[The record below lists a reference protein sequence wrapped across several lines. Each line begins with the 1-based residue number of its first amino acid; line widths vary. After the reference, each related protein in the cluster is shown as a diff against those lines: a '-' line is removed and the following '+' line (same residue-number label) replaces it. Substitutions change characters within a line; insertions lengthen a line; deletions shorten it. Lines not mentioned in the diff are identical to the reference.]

1 MHKAFV
7 VSDFGR
13 TVIAGVIAGVSFSGM
28 AAAQRGSGGLPPCP
42 AGTLKRLSSDEARQC
57 WLKAAHGGWRI
68 LERDGH
74 YDTAVYHVGA
84 DDLQDAQQIAAAIV
98 AGDGETLGELLL
110 YVYLEPVAKSSR
122 IRRISWGRKTG
133 RYDALDLIGRAP
145 DWILPATNQ

>member
-1 MHKAFV
+1 MKILLRAFLVLWCV
-7 VSDFGR
+7 V
-13 TVIAGVIAGVSFSGM
+13 AFSGD
-28 AAAQRGSGGLPPCP
+28 ALAQRASGGLPACP
-42 AGTLKRLSSDEARQC
+42 AAALKKLGSDDARQC

-74 YDTAVYHVGA
+74 YNTAVYHVGA

-122 IRRISWGRKTG
+122 IRRISWSRKAG
-133 RYDALDLIGRAP
+133 RYDALDLPGRVP
-145 DWILPATNQ
+145 EWILPSQP